1 MTLLV
6 ILSSM
11 AEGESTSI
19 SENSK
24 WSIKKRFQNGTFKL
38 SYAPYGYRWD
48 GRTLRVVPEQD
59 EVVKRIFSDV
69 LSGKGTDA
77 IAKELDDEGVPTKR
91 GGKWT
96 STSVRGIIANEK
108 YTGDVIFQKTYTD
121 DSFNRHTNKGE
132 LDMYYVADHHE
143 AIISKEDFEA
153 AGFLI
158 AQRASEKGIK
168 AKAKYIRS
176 VMHSLEKSSAMNVA
190 IHSKEECTIAHM
202 ANTQLGAA
210 ALIWQIKTSAR

>member
-1 MTLLV
+1 MQDCALKKIDFIITKSISRFSRNTTDCLELV
-6 ILSSM
+6 RKLQELDVPIYFEKENINTGSMESELFLTILCSM

-48 GRTLRVVPEQD
+48 GRTLRIIPEQA
-59 EVVKRIFSDV
+59 EVVKRIFADV

-77 IAKELDDEGVPTKR
+77 IAKALDDEGVPTKR

-96 STSVRGIIANEK
+96 STSVRGILANEK

-121 DSFNRHTNKGE
+121 DSFNN
-132 LDMYYVADHHE
+132 
-143 AIISKEDFEA
+143 
-153 AGFLI
+153 
-158 AQRASEKGIK
+158 
-168 AKAKYIRS
+168 
-176 VMHSLEKSSAMNVA
+176 SL
-190 IHSKEECTIAHM
+190 
-202 ANTQLGAA
+202 
-210 ALIWQIKTSAR
+210 